1 MVYTY
6 LYDKIPQLTFV
17 LFYMAILYTE
27 MTVLEIILY
36 RKLLVT
42 ILPDQ
47 WDTYREFVPLPPIL
61 LTR

>member
-1 MVYTY
+1 
-6 LYDKIPQLTFV
+6 
-17 LFYMAILYTE
+17 MAILYTE